1 MEDES
6 RKQPAGKGRKR
17 KSARRPQ
24 PVGQA
29 RGFGNPAALSWS
41 RLERILSGVDTGPLH
56 ALGIADGVGDGAQI
70 HWWDG
75 QEQSEDRGGAKGTQ
89 KATLHPFAELRSY
102 HAYHFLHG
110 ADQPETMVAKAAE
123 LGITHLACLDR
134 DGMYGAARFA
144 MAVAEHNAGLASAA
158 VRGDAERNAE
168 EPGVR
173 ANSQQMSASERSAGE
188 PGVQANDQKASVSGR
203 NAAEGASQ
211 ISSGFQ
217 MRTVFGA
224 ELSLAEG
231 DGHPL
236 AILCHRQEGYR
247 RLSQLITEAKMAD
260 RDKDTVSYP
269 PLETIAEQAGDQWL
283 ILIDH
288 HWLNRADE
296 LVRLFGNENCV
307 IQYQLTM
314 DPADA
319 EWNEQLHRYAE
330 RHPGLQEIVSAVAT
344 CAQPSS
350 ARLAG
355 VKAALHEQRDLH
367 AAEPTTHPTGGS
379 WLRSRDEMMQL
390 AGDCDWLHAAIDNT
404 VTLAEQCAFTLNLI
418 APNLP
423 RYPVPTGHT
432 EMSWLK
438 ALVEKGGAERYGRRP
453 KKEECSAETNQ
464 QAGAVGLAT
473 GSAARKANTAAN
485 AKAWET
491 IDRELEIIEQ
501 LGFPGY
507 FLIVYDIVNFCHTN
521 DIFCQGRGS
530 AANSAVCFA
539 LGITT
544 VDAVAAGLLFERFL
558 SPERDGPPD
567 IDLDIESGRREEAI
581 QYVYQRYGRDNAAQV
596 ANVITYR
603 RKGALRDAARAL
615 GYAPGQVDAWTRG
628 IEEPPELLQH
638 VADQLRDHPRHLG
651 IHSGG
656 MVICDRPIADVV
668 PTEWARMENRSVVQ
682 WDKDDCAAVGLVKF
696 DLLGLGML
704 EAIHHA
710 VDQVEK
716 HRGRRVELWRLDPV
730 ETEVYA
736 MLAKADA
743 IGVFQVESRA
753 QMNTLPRLKPRTFYD
768 LVVQVA
774 LIRPGP
780 IQGGSVHPFIR
791 RRNGLEPVTFDHPS
805 LEPALTRTLGVP
817 LFQEQLMQVVV
828 DAAGFTAA
836 EADSLRRAMG
846 SKRSPQRMAAL
857 RERFYDGLERTN
869 GITGEVADRL
879 WDKIVAFAS
888 YGFPESHAQSFASLV
903 YYSAWFKYHYP
914 TEFCVALLRAQP
926 MGFYSPQSLITDA
939 RRHGVKILP
948 VDINASGVEPETVID
963 VDAADLL
970 ASASVGSPNRGVS
983 PSADPA
989 SSFGSTPSASPEA
1002 NRPQG
1007 VHGLGRGTA
1016 EPVGAIRLGLASVSG
1031 IGKDVATAIVRAREN
1046 SGAFVTVSDLSRQ
1059 AGLTVKHVEQLA
1071 RAGALECL
1079 GLDRRQAVWAAG
1091 VAATER
1097 EDMLPGS
1104 SLVQVPSLPGMN
1116 AFELTAADL
1125 ATTGI
1130 TPDGHPVVL
1139 LRQLLEQ
1146 WHELPI
1152 RTGSR
1157 AGQIR
1162 GGAPVVPANR
1172 LLDIPD
1178 GTRIRVA
1185 GVVTHRQRPATAGGV
1200 VFFGIED
1207 ETGLANVMV
1216 TQGLWRRQR
1225 KEALATKMVVIRGI
1239 VHNSAGAASITADL
1253 IEPME
1258 PELRAAKTLGSVHE
1272 KSRDFR

>member
-1 MEDES
+1 MSEET
-6 RKQPAGKGRKR
+6 KGRP
-17 KSARRPQ
+17 SAWRPQ
-24 PVGQA
+24 PEGKA

-56 ALGIADGVGDGAQI
+56 ALGVADGVGDGARV
-70 HWWDG
+70 HWWEKDQRSKTRVDETAG
-75 QEQSEDRGGAKGTQ
+75 EGARRGVGGDVGRAAGETGSVDAAGSGGGGEDPNTGHKVALQ
-89 KATLHPFAELRSY
+89 PFAELRSC
-102 HAYHFLHG
+102 HAYNFLHG
-110 ADQPETMVAKAAE
+110 ADQPEAMVAKAAE

-144 MAVAEHNAGLASAA
+144 TAVAEHNAGVASAA
-158 VRGDAERNAE
+158 V
-168 EPGVR
+168 
-173 ANSQQMSASERSAGE
+173 NSCGE
-188 PGVQANDQKASVSGR
+188 R
-203 NAAEGASQ
+203 NAAECGSH
-211 ISSGFQ
+211 IH
-217 MRTVFGA
+217 TVFGA

-231 DGHPL
+231 KGHPL
-236 AILCHRQEGYR
+236 AILCRRQEGYR
-247 RLSQLITEAKMAD
+247 RLSRLITEAKMAD
-260 RDKDTVSYP
+260 RDKDTVTYP
-269 PLETIAEQAGDQWL
+269 PLETVAQHAQGNWIVVIDRYWAELAE
-283 ILIDH
+283 
-288 HWLNRADE
+288 E
-296 LVRLFGNENCV
+296 LVHLFGAENCA

-314 DPADA
+314 DPADSDC
-319 EWNEQLHRYAE
+319 NSQLRRCAQ
-330 RHPGLQEIVSAVAT
+330 RHPGIHEFASAVAT
-344 CAQPSS
+344 CATPAS

-355 VKAALHEQRDLH
+355 VKAALHDRLDLH
-367 AAEPTTHPTGGS
+367 SAEPTSHPTGGS
-379 WLRSRDEMMQL
+379 WLRSRAEMKQL
-390 AGDCDWLHAAIDNT
+390 AGDCEWLHAAIDNT
-404 VTLAEQCAFTLNLI
+404 VALAEQCTFTLNLI

-423 RYPVPTGHT
+423 NYPVPPGHT

-453 KKEECSAETNQ
+453 KKKECGAETNT
-464 QAGAVGLAT
+464 QANQETSTTAGRT
-473 GSAARKANTAAN
+473 NTAAN

-491 IDRELEIIEQ
+491 IDRELQTIEQ

-581 QYVYQRYGRDNAAQV
+581 QYVYRRYGRDNAAQV

-615 GYAPGQVDAWTRG
+615 GYAPGQVDAWSRG
-628 IEEPPELLQH
+628 IEPAPELLQN

-743 IGVFQVESRA
+743 VGVFQVESRA
-753 QMNTLPRLKPRTFYD
+753 QMNTLPRLRPRTFYD

-791 RRNGLEPVTFDHPS
+791 RRNGMEPVTFDHPS

-828 DAAGFTAA
+828 DAAGFSAA

-846 SKRSPQRMAAL
+846 SKRSPERMEAL
-857 RERFYDGLERTN
+857 RQRFYEGLKRTN

-914 TEFCVALLRAQP
+914 AEFCVALLRAQP
-926 MGFYSPQSLITDA
+926 MGFYSPSSLIADA

-948 VDINASGVEPETVID
+948 VDINASGVEPETV
-963 VDAADLL
+963 VA
-970 ASASVGSPNRGVS
+970 GS
-983 PSADPA
+983 
-989 SSFGSTPSASPEA
+989 FISTPRATPEA
-1002 NRPQG
+1002 NRLQG

-1031 IGKDVATAIVRAREN
+1031 IGQDVAAAIVHARETT
-1046 SGAFVTVSDLSRQ
+1046 GPFVTVSDLSRE
-1059 AGLTVKHVEQLA
+1059 AGLTVRQVEQLA

-1097 EDMLPGS
+1097 AGMLPGS
-1104 SLVQVPSLPGMN
+1104 SLTSIPSLPGMS

-1125 ATTGI
+1125 AATGI
-1130 TPDGHPVVL
+1130 TPDGHPVAL
-1139 LRQLLEQ
+1139 LRDILER

-1152 RTGSR
+1152 RTGVR
-1157 AGQIR
+1157 AGQVR

-1172 LLDIPD
+1172 LLDVPD

-1200 VFFGIED
+1200 VFFGLED

-1216 TQGLWRRQR
+1216 TQGLWNRQR
-1225 KEALATKMVVIRGI
+1225 KEALSTTMVVIRGI
-1239 VHNSAGAASITADL
+1239 VHNAAGAASITADH

-1258 PELRAAKTLGSVHE
+1258 PELRAAKTFGAVHE

>member
-1 MEDES
+1 MTG
-6 RKQPAGKGRKR
+6 AGK
-17 KSARRPQ
+17 S
-24 PVGQA
+24 
-29 RGFGNPAALSWS
+29 
-41 RLERILSGVDTGPLH
+41 
-56 ALGIADGVGDGAQI
+56 
-70 HWWDG
+70 
-75 QEQSEDRGGAKGTQ
+75 
-89 KATLHPFAELRSY
+89 
-102 HAYHFLHG
+102 
-110 ADQPETMVAKAAE
+110 
-123 LGITHLACLDR
+123 
-134 DGMYGAARFA
+134 
-144 MAVAEHNAGLASAA
+144 
-158 VRGDAERNAE
+158 
-168 EPGVR
+168 
-173 ANSQQMSASERSAGE
+173 
-188 PGVQANDQKASVSGR
+188 
-203 NAAEGASQ
+203 
-211 ISSGFQ
+211 
-217 MRTVFGA
+217 
-224 ELSLAEG
+224 
-231 DGHPL
+231 
-236 AILCHRQEGYR
+236 
-247 RLSQLITEAKMAD
+247 
-260 RDKDTVSYP
+260 
-269 PLETIAEQAGDQWL
+269 
-283 ILIDH
+283 
-288 HWLNRADE
+288 
-296 LVRLFGNENCV
+296 
-307 IQYQLTM
+307 
-314 DPADA
+314 
-319 EWNEQLHRYAE
+319 
-330 RHPGLQEIVSAVAT
+330 
-344 CAQPSS
+344 
-350 ARLAG
+350 
-355 VKAALHEQRDLH
+355 
-367 AAEPTTHPTGGS
+367 
-379 WLRSRDEMMQL
+379 
-390 AGDCDWLHAAIDNT
+390 
-404 VTLAEQCAFTLNLI
+404 
-418 APNLP
+418 
-423 RYPVPTGHT
+423 
-432 EMSWLK
+432 
-438 ALVEKGGAERYGRRP
+438 
-453 KKEECSAETNQ
+453 
-464 QAGAVGLAT
+464 
-473 GSAARKANTAAN
+473 TAAST
-485 AKAWET
+485 KAWEV
-491 IDRELEIIEQ
+491 IDRELDIIEQ

-539 LGITT
+539 LGITN

-581 QYVYQRYGRDNAAQV
+581 QYVYRRYGRDNAAQV

-628 IEEPPELLQH
+628 VEPAPELLQH

-704 EAIHHA
+704 EALHHA
-710 VDQVEK
+710 VDQVEQ

-730 ETEVYA
+730 EPEVYA

-780 IQGGSVHPFIR
+780 IQGDSVHPFIR
-791 RRNGLEPVTFDHPS
+791 RRNGMEPVTFDHPS

-846 SKRSPQRMAAL
+846 SKRSPQKMAAL
-857 RERFYDGLERTN
+857 RERFYDGLERVN

-914 TEFCVALLRAQP
+914 AEFCVALLRAQP
-926 MGFYSPQSLITDA
+926 MGFYSPQSLIADA
-939 RRHGVKILP
+939 RRHGVRILP
-948 VDINASGVEPETVID
+948 VDINASGVEADTVID
-963 VDAADLL
+963 LGRAE
-970 ASASVGSPNRGVS
+970 ASEANK
-983 PSADPA
+983 PSCGATED
-989 SSFGSTPSASPEA
+989 SFGSTPPRSLRTNHP
-1002 NRPQG
+1002 RG
-1007 VHGLGRGTA
+1007 IHGLGRGTA
-1016 EPVGAIRLGLASVSG
+1016 EPLGAIRLGLASVSG
-1031 IGKDVATAIVRAREN
+1031 IGEDVARTIVHARERT
-1046 SGAFVTVSDLSRQ
+1046 GPFVTVSDLSRE
-1059 AGLTVKHVEQLA
+1059 AGLTVKQVEQLA

-1097 EDMLPGS
+1097 PGMLPGS
-1104 SLVQVPSLPGMN
+1104 SLTQIPSLPGMS

-1125 ATTGI
+1125 AATGV
-1130 TPDGHPVVL
+1130 TPDGHPVAL
-1139 LRQLLEQ
+1139 LRDILER
-1146 WHELPI
+1146 WHELPV
-1152 RTGSR
+1152 RTGVR

-1162 GGAPVVPANR
+1162 GGARVVPANR
-1172 LLDIPD
+1172 LLDVPD

-1200 VFFGIED
+1200 VFFGLED

-1216 TQGLWRRQR
+1216 TQGLWKRQR
-1225 KEALATKMVVIRGI
+1225 KEALSTTIVVIRGI
-1239 VHNSAGAASITADL
+1239 VHNAAGAASVTADQ

-1258 PELRAAKTLGSVHE
+1258 PELRAAKTFGAVHQR
-1272 KSRDFR
+1272 SRDFR